1 MKKLPTRNRLLEL
14 LPKGLVIAELGV
26 FIGDFS
32 KEILRICEPTVLYL
46 VDTFPKAEV
55 YSGDKDG
62 ENIITV
68 PDLSL
73 YYDILEERYIEVPQ
87 VTLIKDNSAH
97 FLANVEWGYLDA
109 VYIDADHS
117 YESVYTD
124 LSRAYAAMDGG
135 YIMGHDYNQN
145 GVKNAVDEFCY
156 QNGLKISY
164 LTEDKCPS
172 YMIKL

>member
-1 MKKLPTRNRLLEL
+1 MKTVPTRLDLLAL

-32 KEILRICEPTVLYL
+32 KEILRICEPKTLYM
-46 VDTFPKAEV
+46 VDTFPEGEV

-68 PDLSL
+68 PNLYD
-73 YYDILEERYIEVPQ
+73 YYDILADKYEDVPEVE
-87 VTLIKDNSAH
+87 VVCRKSKD
-97 FLANVEWGYLDA
+97 FLADIEWGVLEA

-117 YESVYTD
+117 YEAVYMD
-124 LSRAYAAMDGG
+124 LSRAYSAMDGG
-135 YIMGHDYNQN
+135 YIMGHDYDQT
-145 GVKNAVDEFCY
+145 GVKKAVDEFCY
-156 QNGLKISY
+156 QKGLKINY